1 MRASQLAALVAA
13 AIVLPTIHARAEDV
27 NAPSPLPVY
36 GYVEVTN
43 NYVSRGLSQ
52 SVGRPSAQAEIDL
65 NAGPGLYG
73 ATAVAR
79 IDWVDAVYP
88 GAHVPAELAGV
99 IGYRAFIEPGFVIE
113 TGVLRVQ
120 YPGSYPLPSALPR
133 PDTTELFGRLRWRWL
148 RAQFNRATTDAF
160 GSPNSRGSWYLDMS
174 AAVPL
179 SPAVLLGAHVGR
191 SHTSGS
197 DPFSGK
203 PYSSEFSYTDYK
215 VSATRYFGGGLSLAL
230 AYTWS
235 TASAGTYALN
245 GYNTGGHQFFA
256 ALEQDF

>member
-1 MRASQLAALVAA
+1 MRAPQLAALVAA
-13 AIVLPTIHARAEDV
+13 TIVLPAIHASAEDI
-27 NAPSPLPVY
+27 NAPSPPPVY
-36 GYVEVTN
+36 GYVEVMN

-52 SVGRPSAQAEIDL
+52 SVGRPSAHAEIDL

-73 ATAVAR
+73 AAAVAR

-99 IGYRAFIEPGFVIE
+99 IGYRALIEPGFIIE
-113 TGVLRVQ
+113 AGVLRVQ
-120 YPGSYPLPSALPR
+120 YPGSYPHASTLPR
-133 PDTTELFGRLRWRWL
+133 PDTTELFGHVRWRWL
-148 RAQFNRATTDAF
+148 GAKFNRATTDAF
-160 GSPNSRGSWYLDMS
+160 GTPNSRGSWYLDMS

-179 SPAVLLGAHVGR
+179 SPDVLLGAHVGR
-191 SHTSGS
+191 SHASGS

-230 AYTWS
+230 AYAWS
-235 TASAGTYALN
+235 TAPAGTYTLN